1 MTTKL
6 SNYTKTNFEEI
17 KHTTKDT
24 GEEYWHARELMPLL
38 GYSDWRN
45 FQNVISKAKKTIE
58 NSYQQVEDHFVEIT
72 KMIKVAQGTSKEAK
86 RKQTDYKLTRLACYA
101 IAQNGDS
108 SKQPIALAQS
118 YFAIQ
123 TRKQE
128 VQEAKSQAIER
139 IVARRRLSETEKKF
153 AGVLADHNIDGRG
166 IAAIKSAGDEAL
178 FGSPTSKIKSRM
190 GIKQSKPLA
199 DFLPT
204 ISIKAKD
211 LATEMTTFNTVD
223 KDLSGQDSIKRE
235 HVSNNSAV
243 RRVLNENGIYP
254 ERLPAEEDIRKL
266 EKGFAGQELEEGD
279 LAEGS
284 ARLLGTDQLT
294 IDIREV
300 FDEDELR
307 EVKELVVRNP
317 GGDVLKIIYGAEED
331 IKIIERKVQIT
342 PDLVKAL
349 RRYIVIGS

>member
-6 SNYTKTNFEEI
+6 SNNTKTNFEEI
-17 KHTTKDT
+17 KHMDER
-24 GEEYWHARELMPLL
+24 GREYWHARELMPLL

-45 FQNVISKAKKTIE
+45 FMNVITKAKVTIQ
-58 NSYQQVEDHFVEIT
+58 NSYQQIEDHFVEIT
-72 KMIKVAQGTSKEAK
+72 KMIKVAEGTSKETK
-86 RKQTDYKLTRLACYA
+86 RKQVDYKLTRLACYA

-128 VQEAKSQAIER
+128 VQEAGSKALER
-139 IVARRRLSETEKKF
+139 IIARKRLSETEKKF
-153 AGVLADHNIDGRG
+153 AGVLADHNIDGKG

-211 LATEMTTFNTVD
+211 LATEMTTFNTID
-223 KDLSGQDSIKRE
+223 KELDGQDSIKRE

-254 ERLPAEEDIRKL
+254 ERLPAEEDIKRL
-266 EKGFAGQELEEGD
+266 EQGVIVDELD
-279 LAEGS
+279 YAT
-284 ARLLGTDQLT
+284 APRLLPSNQLT

-307 EVKELVVRNP
+307 SLKEMIENHP
-317 GGDVLKIIYGAEED
+317 GTDLLKIIYGDSDEV
-331 IKIIERKVQIT
+331 KILERRVEVT
-342 PDLVKAL
+342 PDLVKAF
-349 RRYIVIGS
+349 RQFIVIS